1 MTPSTPSQALA
12 PTTRRRGVAPVWH
25 WLRIRIRPQRRRFAR
40 ITLLTL
46 IASLLTTLQPW
57 PMKLV
62 ADHVLSQHPLPTPL
76 AAAFDVIRLEPTPL
90 RLLAVAAVGGL
101 LLFGL
106 NSIVELVLT
115 STWTLA
121 GRRLVYELAEELF
134 AKLQRRS
141 LLFHSRHPVGD
152 TMSRITRDS
161 WCLYQLVDAV
171 VFAPGHALLTLGLMV
186 FLMGQLDWGLT
197 LLALAVAPFIVGA
210 SFLIGKPLHLAAR
223 LKCEIES
230 RIQSHLQQ
238 TLTGIPVVQAFVQ
251 EEREQARF
259 RRFAE
264 EAVRAQQRSALLGSV
279 NQLGSGLV
287 ATLGAGAILWLGA
300 RHVLEGTLTV
310 GSLLV
315 FLVYLTALQNQ
326 VKILAGVHTTW
337 QTVSAGLERV
347 AEMLEA
353 EPEVAEA
360 PGAPPLPRARGQVA
374 FEQVVFA

>member
-1 MTPSTPSQALA
+1 
-12 PTTRRRGVAPVWH
+12 
-25 WLRIRIRPQRRRFAR
+25 
-40 ITLLTL
+40 
-46 IASLLTTLQPW
+46 
-57 PMKLV
+57 
-62 ADHVLSQHPLPTPL
+62 
-76 AAAFDVIRLEPTPL
+76 
-90 RLLAVAAVGGL
+90 
-101 LLFGL
+101 
-106 NSIVELVLT
+106 
-115 STWTLA
+115 
-121 GRRLVYELAEELF
+121 
-134 AKLQRRS
+134 
-141 LLFHSRHPVGD
+141 
-152 TMSRITRDS
+152 
-161 WCLYQLVDAV
+161 
-171 VFAPGHALLTLGLMV
+171 
-186 FLMGQLDWGLT
+186 MGQLDWGLT

-238 TLTGIPVVQAFVQ
+238 TLTGIPVVQACVQ
-251 EEREQARF
+251 EEREQARV
-259 RRFAE
+259 RRLAE
-264 EAVRAQQRSALLGSV
+264 EAVRAQQRSALLGRV

-347 AEMLEA
+347 AAMLEA

-360 PGAPPLPRARGQVA
+360 PGALPLPRARGQVA
-374 FEQVVFA
+374 FEQVVFAYEPGQPVLRGVSFEGRPGETIAIVGPTGAGKSTLASFLPRFLDPSAGCVRIDGQDLRTVSLQSVRQQVAIVLQEAFLLPLTVAQNIAYGRPGAARKEI